1 MKKYLLFLT
10 FFVPLANICYS
21 QDDLSSIYKVIED
34 TVAQEEIDSL
44 MALVKPKYKWMGS
57 EGEMVADSMKLKY
70 RKPKGFRQDGTLEC
84 FKDYP
89 NLERTFSCI
98 GHRLD
103 SEDGQ
108 FLSFLSFVY
117 FYEYHR
123 KLYYLSHKRKETV
136 DAQPYWQR
144 LGILRDYYGDDID
157 DSWRDS
163 ITVYSTEEARKK
175 WNADSAF
182 IFNLHLRPEDYYKK
196 DFKHVKILLIQK
208 KGRGY
213 AYITS
218 FYTDKAKEDFDKY
231 WRRIEK
237 TLRFEE

>member
-1 MKKYLLFLT
+1 MKKFLIFLILSLFT
-10 FFVPLANICYS
+10 NICYS
-21 QDDLSSIYKVIED
+21 QDDLSSIFKVIED

-44 MALVKPKYKWMGS
+44 MALVKPKYKWMGT
-57 EGEMVADSMKLKY
+57 EGQMVADSMKLKY
-70 RKPKGFRQDGTLEC
+70 RKPKGFQQDGTLEC

-89 NLERTFSCI
+89 NLKHTFSCI
-98 GHRLD
+98 GHRLH
-103 SEDGQ
+103 SNDGQ

-117 FYEYHR
+117 LYEIHR
-123 KLYYLSHKRKETV
+123 NLYYLSHKRKETV
-136 DAQPYWQR
+136 DALQYGHMR
-144 LGILRDYYGDDID
+144 AILRDYYGDEVG

-196 DFKHVKILLIQK
+196 DFKHVKILMIQK
-208 KGRGY
+208 KGQGY

-218 FYTDKAKEDFDKY
+218 FYTDKAKENFDKY

-237 TLRFEE
+237 TLWFEK

>member
-1 MKKYLLFLT
+1 MKKFLIFLIISLLFSD
-10 FFVPLANICYS
+10 ICYS
-21 QDDLSSIYKVIED
+21 QNDFPSLLEVQED
-34 TVAQEEIDSL
+34 TVTQEEIDSL

-89 NLERTFSCI
+89 NLRRTFSCI
-98 GHRLD
+98 GHRLH

-123 KLYYLSHKRKETV
+123 NLYYLSHKRKETV
-136 DAQPYWQR
+136 DEQPYWQR
-144 LGILRDYYGDDID
+144 LGILTDYYGDDID

-182 IFNLHLRPEDYYKK
+182 VFNLHLRPEDYYKK

-208 KGRGY
+208 KGQGY

-218 FYTDKAKEDFDKY
+218 FYTDKAKEKFDKY
-231 WRRIEK
+231 WRRIKK
-237 TLRFEE
+237 TLRYED

>member
-10 FFVPLANICYS
+10 FFVLLANVCYS
-21 QDDLSSIYKVIED
+21 QNDFPSLLKVQED
-34 TVAQEEIDSL
+34 TVTQEEIDSL

-70 RKPKGFRQDGTLEC
+70 RKPKEFRQDGTLEC

-117 FYEYHR
+117 FYEFHR
-123 KLYYLSHKRKETV
+123 NLYYLSHKRKETV
-136 DAQPYWQR
+136 DAQQYWQIR
-144 LGILRDYYGDDID
+144 AILKDHYGDAIVE
-157 DSWRDS
+157 SWRDS
-163 ITVYSTEEARKK
+163 ITVLSSEEAHKK
-175 WNADSAF
+175 FNADSAF
-182 IFNLHLRPEDYYKK
+182 TFSLHLRPEDYYKK
-196 DFKHVKILLIQK
+196 DFKHVKILLIQR
-208 KGRGY
+208 KGQGY

-218 FYTDKAKEDFDKY
+218 FYTDKEKEKLDKY
-231 WRRIEK
+231 WRKKEK
-237 TLRFEE
+237 TLRFED

>member
-10 FFVPLANICYS
+10 FFVLLANVCYS
-21 QDDLSSIYKVIED
+21 QNDFPSLLEVQED

-89 NLERTFSCI
+89 NLRRTFSCI
-98 GHRLD
+98 GHRLH

-123 KLYYLSHKRKETV
+123 NLYYLSHKRKRTV
-136 DAQPYWQR
+136 DSQHHSQIRA
-144 LGILRDYYGDDID
+144 IFKDYYGDEIG

-163 ITVYSTEEARKK
+163 VTVVSTEEARKK

-182 IFNLHLRPEDYYKK
+182 TFSLHLRPEDYYKK

-208 KGRGY
+208 KGQGY

-218 FYTDKAKEDFDKY
+218 FYTDKAKENFDKY

-237 TLRFEE
+237 TLWFEK

>member
-1 MKKYLLFLT
+1 MKKFLIFLILSLFT
-10 FFVPLANICYS
+10 NICYS

-44 MALVKPKYKWMGS
+44 MALVKPKYKWMGTQ
-57 EGEMVADSMKLKY
+57 GQMVADSMKLKY
-70 RKPKGFRQDGTLEC
+70 RKPKKFRQIGITEC
-84 FKDYP
+84 FDNYP
-89 NLERTFSCI
+89 KLKSTFTCM
-98 GHRLD
+98 GHQLH
-103 SEDGQ
+103 SKNGQ

-117 FYEYHR
+117 FPEYHR

-144 LGILRDYYGDDID
+144 LGILTDYYGDDID

-163 ITVYSTEEARKK
+163 ITVYSAEEARRK

-182 IFNLHLRPEDYYKK
+182 TFSLHLRPEDYYKK
-196 DFKHVKILLIQK
+196 DFKHVKVLLIQR
-208 KGRGY
+208 KGQGY

-218 FYTDKAKEDFDKY
+218 FYTDKAKENFDKY

-237 TLRFEE
+237 TLRFED

>member
-10 FFVPLANICYS
+10 FFVLLANVCYS
-21 QDDLSSIYKVIED
+21 QDDLSSIFKVIED

-57 EGEMVADSMKLKY
+57 EGKIVADSMKLKY
-70 RKPKGFRQDGTLEC
+70 RKPKRFGQIGITEC
-84 FKDYP
+84 FDNYP
-89 NLERTFSCI
+89 KLKSTFTCMGNQLHSN
-98 GHRLD
+98 D
-103 SEDGQ
+103 EQ
-108 FLSFLSFVY
+108 FISFMNFVY
-117 FYEYHR
+117 FAEYHR

-136 DAQPYWQR
+136 DEQPYWQR
-144 LGILRDYYGDDID
+144 LGILRDYYGDEIGESWV
-157 DSWRDS
+157 DSV
-163 ITVYSTEEARKK
+163 TVYSTEEARKK

-196 DFKHVKILLIQK
+196 DFKHVKILMIQK
-208 KGRGY
+208 KGQGY

-218 FYTDKAKEDFDKY
+218 FYTDKAKEKFDKY